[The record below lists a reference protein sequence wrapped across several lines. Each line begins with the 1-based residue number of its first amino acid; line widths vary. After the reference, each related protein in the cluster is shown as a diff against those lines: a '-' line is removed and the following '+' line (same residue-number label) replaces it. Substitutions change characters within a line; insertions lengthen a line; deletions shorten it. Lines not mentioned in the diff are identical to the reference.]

1 MGFKRRVRKG
11 RAVGEERG
19 RPLSQEVFGEG
30 DLAVPRTL
38 KRPSPS
44 SVRPSMHPAHWTPP
58 NSLRSHVAPRWSAG
72 WWRAPPRVP
81 TLRSFHP
88 GEGLFSAEN
97 RLSFSG
103 LDPSFVSSDTGG
115 PPPPPPP
122 SPGCSSHGG
131 WCFGSDFNAV
141 FNGRDTLY
149 APCSRGAISSEKHAR
164 VPDACGMQGRNGGLY
179 SKLPNICLGDKLVQ

>member
-1 MGFKRRVRKG
+1 M
-11 RAVGEERG
+11 
-19 RPLSQEVFGEG
+19 
-30 DLAVPRTL
+30 AVPRTL

-88 GEGLFSAEN
+88 RGLHLGIRGLFSAEN

-115 PPPPPPP
+115 PPPPRPP

-131 WCFGSDFNAV
+131 WCFGSDLHAV
-141 FNGRDTLY
+141 FNDRDTLY
-149 APCSRGAISSEKHAR
+149 APCSRGAISSEKHTR
-164 VPDACGMQGRNGGLY
+164 VPDACGMRAGCRGVTEGFIPNCRTSALETNWYNNNEPIY
-179 SKLPNICLGDKLVQ
+179 SPEEVPLRK